1 VDYYYDDVFAI
12 SIHPDGQEHWKQ
24 IMHKKQYSQDDDAA
38 YSSYFLLKTPSALR
52 VIFNDEAK
60 YETTVSEYVLT
71 GGGKADRNAVMSTE
85 SQKLRL
91 RFRDAVQ
98 VAANEL
104 IVLSES
110 RSKLKLVRVTY

>member
-1 VDYYYDDVFAI
+1 
-12 SIHPDGQEHWKQ
+12 
-24 IMHKKQYSQDDDAA
+24 MHKKQYSQDDDAA
-38 YSSYFLLKTPSALR
+38 FSSYFLLKTPSALR

-71 GGGKADRNAVMSTE
+71 GSGEADRNAVMSTE

-104 IVLSES
+104 IVMSES